1 LFAPGALKVICN
13 VAVGAACYQWLKTA
27 ILWQAAEKLN
37 ILSASIGSVIPE
49 GAKLLSGIQKKQ

>member
-1 LFAPGALKVICN
+1 LFSPGALKVICN
-13 VAVGAACYQWLKTA
+13 VAVGAACYQWLKTE

-49 GAKLLSGIQKKQ
+49 GAKRPSGIQKKQ